1 MSDDIFDQYDDND
14 DDLDLTPENK
24 APSNKVER
32 FKGKKDESY
41 RAALLYFHPIE
52 QAVVSAAKRKAR
64 KEGTEVDKDKVR
76 AAIAKLLSK
85 RAEELGKSVDEL
97 ADWEKLDWS
106 KIQFKKKKIHY
117 QEGIGY
123 TVSRLGL
130 DGDAADKI
138 WGRLDD
144 PKDYYFTVLLV
155 YSTDRGGNVDKD
167 SLLSRSYVIP
177 WRISGKVFNRLID
190 VNEKLKK
197 LPGGGTTLA
206 EMDIKLTCTNGEYQN
221 FDIDFDSEA
230 LWKKSSKL
238 RSKFLPMAFSL
249 YEKMVDVRELSTRD
263 LAEKLGIGGDTGEDV
278 GDDDMED
285 LLDDV

>member
-1 MSDDIFDQYDDND
+1 MSDDIFDNYDDD
-14 DDLDLTPENK
+14 DDLDLNPENK

-41 RAALLYFHPIE
+41 RVALLYFHPIE

-64 KEGTEVDKDKVR
+64 KEGTDIDKDKVR
-76 AAIAKLLSK
+76 AAIQKLLEK

-97 ADWEKLDWS
+97 ADWEKLDLS
-106 KIQFKKKKIHY
+106 KIQFKKKLIHY

-130 DGDAADKI
+130 DGEEGDKV
-138 WGRLDD
+138 WGRLDE
-144 PKDYYFTVLLV
+144 PRAYYFTILLV
-155 YSTDRGGNVDKD
+155 YSTDRSGNVDKET
-167 SLLSRSYVIP
+167 LLARSYVIP

-206 EMDIKLTCTNGEYQN
+206 EMDLKLTCTNGEYQN
-221 FDIDFDSEA
+221 FEIDFDSEA
-230 LWKKSSKL
+230 LWKKASKI
-238 RSKFLPMAFSL
+238 RSKFLPQAHAL
-249 YEKMVDVRELSTRD
+249 YEKMVDVRELTTRE